1 MSHDNWMIYGA
12 YGYSGRLV
20 VEEAVKRGH
29 RPLLAGRDE
38 GKVAAL
44 AEAFG
49 LPWVAFG
56 LGDMAALSRQV
67 AQVGLLFHAAGPF
80 VHTSERMRVACLLG
94 GTHYVDITGEI
105 GVLLQTLA
113 HDEDARRRGVVLM
126 SGAGFDVI
134 ATDCLANYVAQQVEQ
149 PISLEV
155 AIAGGEKLSAGTTKT
170 MLELFAQG
178 GMVRREGQLRAHS
191 FGTGVRRV
199 SFSHGERHVI
209 PIPWGDLA
217 TAYQSTGIPNITTY
231 LAFPL
236 STIGLIRLMAPLGR
250 HVVALSP
257 LRRLLQKLVEQT
269 IKGPDGQ
276 RRQRA
281 RSYLWAKVSNQQ
293 GESAE
298 AWLET
303 IEVYRFTAVAGVRC
317 VENLLSSPLKGALT
331 PAQAFGAD
339 FVLEIEGTMRD
350 A

>member
-12 YGYSGRLV
+12 YGYSGALV
-20 VEEAVKRGH
+20 VEEAVRRGH

-44 AEAFG
+44 GERFG

-56 LGDMAALSRQV
+56 LGDMGALSREV
-67 AQVGLLFHAAGPF
+67 ARVELVFHAAGPF

-105 GVLLQTLA
+105 PVLLQTLA

-134 ATDCLANYVAQQVEQ
+134 PTDCLANYVAQQVEE
-149 PISLEV
+149 PTTLEV

-170 MLELFAQG
+170 MLEQFAQG

-191 FGTGVRRV
+191 FGTGARTV
-199 SFSHGERHVI
+199 SFSHGERVVI

-236 STIGLIRLMAPLGR
+236 STIRLIRLMAPLGR
-250 HVVALSP
+250 HVVALTP
-257 LRRLLQKLVEQT
+257 MRRLLQKLVEHT
-269 IKGPDGQ
+269 IKGPDAQ
-276 RRQRA
+276 RRQIARA
-281 RSYLWAKVSNQQ
+281 YLWAKVSNQHGQ
-293 GESAE
+293 SAQ

-303 IEVYRFTAVAGVRC
+303 IEVYRFTALAAVRC
-317 VENLLSSPLKGALT
+317 VEKLLSSPLKGALT
-331 PAQAFGAD
+331 PAQALGTD
-339 FVLEIEGTMRD
+339 FVLEIEGTRREG
-350 A
+350 